1 MGMGHTYLSGD
12 TAVKIAMSIED
23 AVRDDRARQGD
34 RLPSVREAA
43 ALLGV
48 NRNTVGA
55 AYTRL
60 RDAGLIVGGLGRGGM
75 RIAST
80 TPFEARELEL
90 PEGVCDLASGNVDA
104 SLLPN
109 LESVLASVD
118 LTPTGYDAEGDDAA
132 LLALACAR
140 LGAEGL
146 PTQNMCFLSGALDA
160 IERAVRAHLRPG
172 ATVLVEDPGF
182 PPLYELLRSLGMK
195 LRPVSLDQEGPD
207 ASSLADGLRAG
218 AAAVV
223 ITPRAQNPYGCDVS
237 LERAA
242 ELSTIFAGYPECLL
256 IIDDHWGPLA
266 EGPLALR
273 PRENGHWI
281 FVRSVS
287 KFLGPDYRLAIAIGD
302 ETTIARVRRQ
312 QALGPRWVSRLLQ
325 RMATALWQSPATDEL
340 LVAAR
345 AAYRERRTSLL
356 DGLANAGVTAS
367 GASGVH
373 VWVPVPRESDVVQAM
388 LARGWAV
395 QAGEPFRLES
405 GPAVRIG
412 VSNLTTVSARRV
424 AVDLAQCLTGRRRFV
439 S

>member
-1 MGMGHTYLSGD
+1 MGHMYLSGD
-12 TAVKIAMSIED
+12 TAVKIAASIED
-23 AVRDDRARQGD
+23 AVRGDRAREGD

-60 RDAGLIVGGLGRGGM
+60 RNAGLIVGGIGRGGM
-75 RIAST
+75 RVAST
-80 TPFEARELEL
+80 TPFEARTFEL

-104 SLLPN
+104 SLLPS
-109 LESVLASVD
+109 LQSVLDSVD
-118 LTPTGYDAEGDDAA
+118 LTPTGYDAEGDDPT
-132 LLALACAR
+132 LLALAR
-140 LGAEGL
+140 ERFGAENL
-146 PTQNMCFLSGALDA
+146 DTRNICFLSGALDA

-182 PPLYELLRSLGMK
+182 PPLFELLRSLGMK
-195 LRPVSLDQEGPD
+195 LRPMPVDQEGPD
-207 ASSLADGLRAG
+207 PSTLAEGLRAG

-223 ITPRAQNPYGCDVS
+223 ITPRAQNPSGCDVS
-237 LERAA
+237 PKRAA
-242 ELSTIFAGYPECLL
+242 ALSAVLARHPECLL
-256 IIDDHWGPLA
+256 IIDDHWGPIA

-273 PRENGHWI
+273 PREDGPWL

-287 KFLGPDYRLAIAIGD
+287 KFLGPDYRLAIAVGD

-325 RMATALWQSPATDEL
+325 RMAAALWQSSATDEL

-345 AAYRERRTSLL
+345 AAYSERRTVLL
-356 DGLANAGVTAS
+356 EELAAAGVTAF

-373 VWVPVPRESDVVQAM
+373 VWVPVSREAEVVQAM

-412 VSNLTTVSARRV
+412 VSNLTPVSAKRV
-424 AVDLAQCLTGRRRFV
+424 ARDLAQCLSGPRRFV